1 MPRNDLFSL
10 SSSSIASKKE
20 DIVDL
25 RQIILLMLS
34 KWYLF
39 LLTLIVALI
48 GAFFFIKFSNP
59 VYRVSATLLID
70 EGKSTAS
77 SENNQMLQGFGLGAS
92 LQNLDNQIMVLS
104 SKTLI
109 GRTLD
114 ELPFY
119 SDFYITKFRRKVSL
133 YPQSPPIKIVQV
145 PTDYLPKNLEFSIE
159 NLGNNMYRLESEPNE
174 SFEVNTR
181 ASFGDTINTPGGKMC
196 ITMTAPIWPAESIGN
211 EIKFIFHDK
220 KTLVEE
226 YRKRILVEKISRTGS
241 IVEISLEGSNQ
252 YKNIEF
258 LNKLCDIFLNNS
270 LEKKNE
276 EAIRIIQFIDDQLI
290 GISDSLVLTENKLQ
304 QFRSQHKVMNLS
316 AQGQVIIDQA
326 MNLENQR
333 ARLGVEANYYNY
345 LADYLAKDNSGQA
358 PIAPAT
364 IGITDPGLTKLVT
377 DLADI
382 QGQYYS
388 KSLGEKNPLQSQLAQ
403 RLQNTKESLRETLN
417 GVRRSNNLAMTEL
430 TEQIRTINAQAA
442 ALPVTERQLLGIERK
457 YKLNDELYT
466 FLLEKRAEAQIQK
479 ASNMPD
485 NELVDPPEADIEPVK
500 PRKSLIYLFA
510 IALGICFPFLWVLF
524 IDSDNK
530 NIRYEKDIK
539 SITNVPIVAH
549 IPHSA
554 ERINV
559 LDSAESNN
567 EISEAFRS
575 LRSKLLFINKG
586 IKSPVMLITSSMPK
600 EGKTFTAINL
610 SRFFSLMGKKTI
622 LVDFN
627 LRKPVIH
634 SYFNVINN
642 AGVSSWLTGIN
653 NLEEVII
660 ESKVRN
666 LYIIPGGPVQP
677 NPSELLALEKSD
689 ELFKLLKE
697 KFDFIII
704 DSAPIGAVSDSFHL
718 ATISDSGIL
727 VVRQNLTHKA
737 ILQDTLNE
745 LSSSGINQ
753 PGIVVNDIVPSY
765 KRFKYT

>member
-1 MPRNDLFSL
+1 
-10 SSSSIASKKE
+10 
-20 DIVDL
+20 
-25 RQIILLMLS
+25 
-34 KWYLF
+34 
-39 LLTLIVALI
+39 
-48 GAFFFIKFSNP
+48 
-59 VYRVSATLLID
+59 
-70 EGKSTAS
+70 
-77 SENNQMLQGFGLGAS
+77 
-92 LQNLDNQIMVLS
+92 
-104 SKTLI
+104 
-109 GRTLD
+109 
-114 ELPFY
+114 
-119 SDFYITKFRRKVSL
+119 
-133 YPQSPPIKIVQV
+133 
-145 PTDYLPKNLEFSIE
+145 
-159 NLGNNMYRLESEPNE
+159 
-174 SFEVNTR
+174 
-181 ASFGDTINTPGGKMC
+181 
-196 ITMTAPIWPAESIGN
+196 
-211 EIKFIFHDK
+211 
-220 KTLVEE
+220 
-226 YRKRILVEKISRTGS
+226 
-241 IVEISLEGSNQ
+241 
-252 YKNIEF
+252 
-258 LNKLCDIFLNNS
+258 
-270 LEKKNE
+270 
-276 EAIRIIQFIDDQLI
+276 
-290 GISDSLVLTENKLQ
+290 
-304 QFRSQHKVMNLS
+304 
-316 AQGQVIIDQA
+316 
-326 MNLENQR
+326 
-333 ARLGVEANYYNY
+333 
-345 LADYLAKDNSGQA
+345 
-358 PIAPAT
+358 
-364 IGITDPGLTKLVT
+364 
-377 DLADI
+377 
-382 QGQYYS
+382 
-388 KSLGEKNPLQSQLAQ
+388 
-403 RLQNTKESLRETLN
+403 
-417 GVRRSNNLAMTEL
+417 
-430 TEQIRTINAQAA
+430 
-442 ALPVTERQLLGIERK
+442 
-457 YKLNDELYT
+457 
-466 FLLEKRAEAQIQK
+466 
-479 ASNMPD
+479 MPD
-485 NELVDPPEADIEPVK
+485 NELVDPPEADIKPVK

-627 LRKPVIH
+627 LRKPIIH

-642 AGVSSWLTGIN
+642 VGVSSWLTGIN

-689 ELFKLLKE
+689 ELIKLLKE

-704 DSAPIGAVSDSFHL
+704 DSAPVGAVSDAFHL

>member
-10 SSSSIASKKE
+10 SSSSTISKRE

-25 RQIILLMLS
+25 RQIIFLMFS

-39 LLTLIVALI
+39 LLALI
-48 GAFFFIKFSNP
+48 ITLSGAFFFIKFSNP

-133 YPQSPPIKIVQV
+133 YPQAPPIKIVQV
-145 PTDYLPKNLEFSIE
+145 PTDHLPKNLEFSFE
-159 NLGNNMYRLESEPNE
+159 NLGNNMYHLETESNE

-181 ASFGDTINTPGGKMC
+181 ALFGDTINTPGGKIY
-196 ITMTAPIWPAESIGN
+196 ITMTDPIWPVESIGN
-211 EIKFIFHDK
+211 EIKFIFHDR

-345 LADYLAKDNSGQA
+345 LADYLAKDNAGQA

-430 TEQIRTINAQAA
+430 TEQIRAINAQAA

-485 NELVDPPEADIEPVK
+485 NELVDPPEADIKPVK

-627 LRKPVIH
+627 LRKPIIH

-642 AGVSSWLTGIN
+642 VGVSSWLTGIN

-689 ELFKLLKE
+689 ELIKLLKE

-704 DSAPIGAVSDSFHL
+704 DSAPVGAVSDAFHL